1 MTPLLLGAAVQLPP
15 SVILAKPSSSK
26 NFESYYSTYRVEA
39 ELLEDRNHIQDLNLP
54 NLTSAGGTN
63 RPRYFQLRGIGERS
77 AYEGMPNSSVSV
89 IIDNIDYTGV
99 GGVLS
104 LQGSQ
109 SLEVY
114 KGPQNT
120 LIGPSALAGMIISS
134 TKSPKN
140 KSSSFH
146 IERSSFNT
154 TDIGLQQSLSYS
166 DINAFLSVNYLKSDG
181 YFTNTYLNRE
191 DTNHRDELSIKSRI
205 DFNDFSLALHSFDF
219 NNGYDIFNFTNS
231 KNTTSDK
238 PGSDDQRTHGIS
250 LSHNY
255 KKSTFQIKS
264 IASGHLTDTLYS
276 YDEDWGNDPFW
287 NSLAGWNQDYDYDI
301 KFTHK
306 IKTLSL
312 DERLIQ
318 SNGRFTHQTG
328 VYFKHYSDKSREWGF
343 KNESPR
349 KDVKA
354 ELQRQKFSLYH
365 ETQYDLNSG
374 MTLFSGVRAES
385 VNSSYEDNNLNY
397 YNPSEVLWGARLGA
411 SIEAK
416 SANYSLS
423 LSRGFKPGGVNIG
436 SSISSDRRVFSDEVL
451 YSLALKMELNKE
463 RWSLTSDL
471 FYNLRENIQVKTS
484 YQDNPSDPSSYTFYT
499 DNGTRGRGFGGELT
513 ANYQATDWYNV
524 KFIQAYNVSEY
535 SHYQYGARNLKGR
548 SFSYAPEYDLLLTNT
563 FNINRDISFS
573 IENQYRDSFYFG
585 NSHDEVSPKTFM
597 TNFQIQ
603 WSFKKLKASLWG
615 RNIFNDRSET
625 RAFFFGNRPPN
636 FNDER
641 FVQVGPPASY
651 GVRVRYSF

>member
-205 DFNDFSLALHSFDF
+205 DFNDFSR
-219 NNGYDIFNFTNS
+219 NGDRI
-231 KNTTSDK
+231 
-238 PGSDDQRTHGIS
+238 
-250 LSHNY
+250 
-255 KKSTFQIKS
+255 
-264 IASGHLTDTLYS
+264 
-276 YDEDWGNDPFW
+276 
-287 NSLAGWNQDYDYDI
+287 
-301 KFTHK
+301 
-306 IKTLSL
+306 L
-312 DERLIQ
+312 D
-318 SNGRFTHQTG
+318 
-328 VYFKHYSDKSREWGF
+328 
-343 KNESPR
+343 
-349 KDVKA
+349 
-354 ELQRQKFSLYH
+354 
-365 ETQYDLNSG
+365 
-374 MTLFSGVRAES
+374 
-385 VNSSYEDNNLNY
+385 
-397 YNPSEVLWGARLGA
+397 
-411 SIEAK
+411 AK
-416 SANYSLS
+416 SAGYPLEN
-423 LSRGFKPGGVNIG
+423 GIQN
-436 SSISSDRRVFSDEVL
+436 
-451 YSLALKMELNKE
+451 KMLQCCYENRAQDVPEMLQDTPIRPKMPQELPQIPPI
-463 RWSLTSDL
+463 RS
-471 FYNLRENIQVKTS
+471 QKT
-484 YQDNPSDPSSYTFYT
+484 P
-499 DNGTRGRGFGGELT
+499 RC
-513 ANYQATDWYNV
+513 A
-524 KFIQAYNVSEY
+524 
-535 SHYQYGARNLKGR
+535 
-548 SFSYAPEYDLLLTNT
+548 
-563 FNINRDISFS
+563 
-573 IENQYRDSFYFG
+573 
-585 NSHDEVSPKTFM
+585 
-597 TNFQIQ
+597 
-603 WSFKKLKASLWG
+603 
-615 RNIFNDRSET
+615 
-625 RAFFFGNRPPN
+625 
-636 FNDER
+636 
-641 FVQVGPPASY
+641 
-651 GVRVRYSF
+651 